1 MSVHYCGKCGISAGT
16 GDVFCHRCGMELN
29 VQAAPNTEY
38 AASQLKICPQ
48 CGEPL
53 PLGDRFCGKC
63 GTGMATKGF
72 NTQIHIKR
80 RLAPSGVTTHRRR
93 RGFLF
98 KLISAL
104 VFWGVAMGA
113 LYGVYKFLG
122 SGIPWSDVMAMVT
135 GSERQ
140 TGGIPLT
147 DVHIEELPPIVPE
160 TSDSDVLPPIV
171 PEASAPDVLPPIV
184 PETEDSNVSAQ
195 PESIQAEPVP
205 PPKPE
210 WGEQDANGYSVLIL
224 PEQGEAGRAGVSMRG
239 VVRGNGVNLRAE
251 PNTGS
256 ERLGQFNS
264 GKEFDVTRRYWSGS
278 EENFWYEVGSG
289 DDNGW
294 MYGQFLRV
302 EEE

>member
-1 MSVHYCGKCGISAGT
+1 MYPLSRNQSRRNLSRRQNRSGGNRTQTVTAFSYC
-16 GDVFCHRCGMELN
+16 
-29 VQAAPNTEY
+29 
-38 AASQLKICPQ
+38 
-48 CGEPL
+48 
-53 PLGDRFCGKC
+53 
-63 GTGMATKGF
+63 
-72 NTQIHIKR
+72 
-80 RLAPSGVTTHRRR
+80 PSRVR
-93 RGFLF
+93 RG
-98 KLISAL
+98 
-104 VFWGVAMGA
+104 
-113 LYGVYKFLG
+113 
-122 SGIPWSDVMAMVT
+122 
-135 GSERQ
+135 
-140 TGGIPLT
+140 
-147 DVHIEELPPIVPE
+147 
-160 TSDSDVLPPIV
+160 
-171 PEASAPDVLPPIV
+171 
-184 PETEDSNVSAQ
+184 SAQ